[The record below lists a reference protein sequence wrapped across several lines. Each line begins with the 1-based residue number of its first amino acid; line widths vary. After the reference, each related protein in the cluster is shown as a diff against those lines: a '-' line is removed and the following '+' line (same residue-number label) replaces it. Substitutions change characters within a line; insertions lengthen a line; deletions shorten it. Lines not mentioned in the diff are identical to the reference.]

1 MLSDNDL
8 TDFSYEV
15 ASRYEKINVT
25 LIKAM
30 AEQIKEIGRLT
41 PSNVNRLEQMIKYNQ
56 NIDKITYLLAQESG
70 KSLSDIMDI
79 YEQSGKG
86 IYDNMLYMYK
96 YRQLE
101 PVPFSE
107 NIAMQTYLNGMRTLT
122 ANTFVNLASTSVI
135 FESYRQLVDIA
146 VQAITSGVSSYTD
159 YIREA
164 ITSPPLGH
172 TLIKDAWEGMRVQ
185 YSSGYTRRLD
195 SAVRMNILD
204 GVKQVNNATREQV
217 GKEVGADGIEITA
230 HALCAKDHLPI
241 QGRQFTKEKFAE
253 INSQL
258 KRKISTCNCKHYTFP
273 IILGLSPKTYTS
285 EELDKYKELSNRE
298 VDIDGKKYSRYDVTQ
313 IQRNIETEIRRQ
325 KERYIFSSGI
335 DDKITMQKAENR
347 ILLLSK
353 KYKSVSSQ
361 ANLAQRVNRLYVPG
375 YKGKKSHISKKNTH
389 S

>member
-1 MLSDNDL
+1 MFSDNDL

-135 FESYRQLVDIA
+135 FEPYRQLIDIA

-241 QGRQFTKEKFAE
+241 QGRQFTKEKFEE

-335 DDKITMQKAENR
+335 ADKITMQKAENR
-347 ILLLSK
+347 ILLLSR

-375 YKGKKSHISKKNTH
+375 YKGKNLI
-389 S
+389 

>member
-107 NIAMQTYLNGMRTLT
+107 NTAMQTYLNGMRTLT

-135 FESYRQLVDIA
+135 FEPYRQLVDIA

-164 ITSPPLGH
+164 LTSPPLGH

-195 SAVRMNILD
+195 SSVRMNILD

-335 DDKITMQKAENR
+335 ADKITMQKAENR

-375 YKGKKSHISKKNTH
+375 YKGKNLI
-389 S
+389 

>member
-96 YRQLE
+96 YRQLT

-107 NIAMQTYLNGMRTLT
+107 NIAMQTYLSGMRTLT

-135 FESYRQLVDIA
+135 FEPYRQLVDIA

-241 QGRQFTKEKFAE
+241 QGRQFTKEKFEE

-258 KRKISTCNCKHYTFP
+258 KRRISTCNCKHYTFP

-285 EELDKYKELSNRE
+285 EELDEYKELSNRE

-335 DDKITMQKAENR
+335 DDKITMQKAENK
-347 ILLLSK
+347 ILLLSR
-353 KYKSVSSQ
+353 KYKSVSNQ
-361 ANLAQRVNRLYVPG
+361 AKLAQRVNRLYVPG
-375 YKGKKSHISKKNTH
+375 
-389 S
+389 

>member
-1 MLSDNDL
+1 MLSNNDL

-135 FESYRQLVDIA
+135 FEPYRQLVDIA

-241 QGRQFTKEKFAE
+241 QGRQFTKEKFEE

-273 IILGLSPKTYTS
+273 IILGLSPKTYTN

-335 DDKITMQKAENR
+335 ADKITMQKAENR
-347 ILLLSK
+347 ILLLSR

-375 YKGKKSHISKKNTH
+375 YKGKNLI
-389 S
+389 

>member
-41 PSNVNRLEQMIKYNQ
+41 PSNVNRLEQMIKYQQ

-79 YEQSGKG
+79 YEQSGKS

-107 NIAMQTYLNGMRTLT
+107 NIAMQAYLNGMRTLT

-135 FESYRQLVDIA
+135 FEPYRQLVDIA
-146 VQAITSGVSSYTD
+146 VQAITSGVGSYTD

-195 SAVRMNILD
+195 SSVRMNILD

-241 QGRQFTKEKFAE
+241 QGRQFTKEKFEE

-285 EELDKYKELSNRE
+285 AELDEYKELSNRE

-335 DDKITMQKAENR
+335 DDKISMQKAENK
-347 ILLLSK
+347 ILLLSR

-361 ANLAQRVNRLYVPG
+361 AKLAQRVNRLYVPG
-375 YKGKKSHISKKNTH
+375 YKGKNLI
-389 S
+389 

>member
-135 FESYRQLVDIA
+135 FEPYRQLVDIA

-241 QGRQFTKEKFAE
+241 QGRQFTKEKFEE

-273 IILGLSPKTYTS
+273 IIFGLSPKTYTS
-285 EELDKYKELSNRE
+285 DELDKYKELSNRE

-335 DDKITMQKAENR
+335 ADKITMQKAENR

-375 YKGKKSHISKKNTH
+375 YKGKNLI
-389 S
+389 

>member
-135 FESYRQLVDIA
+135 FEPYRQLVDIA

-241 QGRQFTKEKFAE
+241 QGRQFTKEKFEE

-335 DDKITMQKAENR
+335 ADKITMQKAENR
-347 ILLLSK
+347 ILLLSR

-375 YKGKKSHISKKNTH
+375 YKGKNLI
-389 S
+389 

>member
-135 FESYRQLVDIA
+135 FEPYRQLIDIA
-146 VQAITSGVSSYTD
+146 IQAITSGVSSYTD

-195 SAVRMNILD
+195 SSVRMNILD

-335 DDKITMQKAENR
+335 ADKITMQKAENR

-375 YKGKKSHISKKNTH
+375 YKGKNLI
-389 S
+389 

>member
-30 AEQIKEIGRLT
+30 SEQIKEIGRLT

-135 FESYRQLVDIA
+135 FEPYRQLVDIA

-347 ILLLSK
+347 ILLLSR

-375 YKGKKSHISKKNTH
+375 YKGKNLI
-389 S
+389 

>member
-122 ANTFVNLASTSVI
+122 ANTFVNLASTYVI
-135 FESYRQLVDIA
+135 FEPYRQLVDIA

-335 DDKITMQKAENR
+335 ADKITMQKAENR
-347 ILLLSK
+347 ILLLSR

-375 YKGKKSHISKKNTH
+375 YKGKNLI
-389 S
+389 

>member
-135 FESYRQLVDIA
+135 FEPYRQLVDIA

-375 YKGKKSHISKKNTH
+375 YKGKNLI
-389 S
+389 

>member
-30 AEQIKEIGRLT
+30 SEQIKEIGRLT

-135 FESYRQLVDIA
+135 FEPYRQLVDIA

-285 EELDKYKELSNRE
+285 EELDKYKELSNRK

-347 ILLLSK
+347 ILLLSR

-375 YKGKKSHISKKNTH
+375 YKGKNLI
-389 S
+389 

>member
-135 FESYRQLVDIA
+135 FEPYRQLVDIA

-195 SAVRMNILD
+195 NAVRMNILE

-241 QGRQFTKEKFAE
+241 QGRQFTKEKFEE

-347 ILLLSK
+347 ILLLSR

-375 YKGKKSHISKKNTH
+375 YKGKNLI
-389 S
+389 

>member
-135 FESYRQLVDIA
+135 FEPYRQLVDIA

-159 YIREA
+159 YIQGA

-241 QGRQFTKEKFAE
+241 QGRQFTKEKFEE

-325 KERYIFSSGI
+325 KERYIFSSDI

-375 YKGKKSHISKKNTH
+375 YKGKNLI
-389 S
+389 

>member
-135 FESYRQLVDIA
+135 FEPYRQLVDIA

-172 TLIKDAWEGMRVQ
+172 TLIKDVWEGMRVQ

-375 YKGKKSHISKKNTH
+375 YKGKNLI
-389 S
+389 

>member
-8 TDFSYEV
+8 TDFSYEI
-15 ASRYEKINVT
+15 ANRYEKINVT

-96 YRQLE
+96 YRQFE

-122 ANTFVNLASTSVI
+122 ANTFVNLASTYVI
-135 FESYRQLVDIA
+135 FEPYRQLVDIA

-335 DDKITMQKAENR
+335 ADKITMQKAENR
-347 ILLLSK
+347 ILLLSR

-375 YKGKKSHISKKNTH
+375 YKGKNLI
-389 S
+389 

>member
-70 KSLSDIMDI
+70 KSLFDIMDI

-135 FESYRQLVDIA
+135 FEPYRQLVDIA

-241 QGRQFTKEKFAE
+241 QGRQFTKEKFEE

-335 DDKITMQKAENR
+335 ADKITMQKAENR

-375 YKGKKSHISKKNTH
+375 YKGKNLI
-389 S
+389 

>member
-25 LIKAM
+25 LIKVM

-135 FESYRQLVDIA
+135 FEPYRQLVDIA

-217 GKEVGADGIEITA
+217 SKEVGADGIEITA

-347 ILLLSK
+347 ILLLSR

-361 ANLAQRVNRLYVPG
+361 ANLAQRVNRLYVPD
-375 YKGKKSHISKKNTH
+375 YKGKNLI
-389 S
+389 

>member
-101 PVPFSE
+101 PIPFSE

-135 FESYRQLVDIA
+135 FEPYRQLIDIA

-195 SAVRMNILD
+195 SAVRMNILE

-241 QGRQFTKEKFAE
+241 QGRQFTKEKFEE

-335 DDKITMQKAENR
+335 ADKITMQKAENR
-347 ILLLSK
+347 ILLLSR

-375 YKGKKSHISKKNTH
+375 YKGKNLI
-389 S
+389 

>member
-135 FESYRQLVDIA
+135 FEPYRQLVDIA

-230 HALCAKDHLPI
+230 HALCAKDHLSI

-253 INSQL
+253 INSRL

-273 IILGLSPKTYTS
+273 IILGLSPKTYTN

-335 DDKITMQKAENR
+335 ADKITMQKAENR
-347 ILLLSK
+347 ILLLSR

-375 YKGKKSHISKKNTH
+375 YKGKNLI
-389 S
+389 

>member
-41 PSNVNRLEQMIKYNQ
+41 PSNINRLEQMIKYQQ

-79 YEQSGKG
+79 YEQSGKD

-96 YRQLE
+96 YRQLT

-107 NIAMQTYLNGMRTLT
+107 NIAMQTYLSGMRTLT

-135 FESYRQLVDIA
+135 FEPYRQLVDIA

-241 QGRQFTKEKFAE
+241 QGRQFTKEKFEE

-273 IILGLSPKTYTS
+273 IILGLSPKTYTN
-285 EELDKYKELSNRE
+285 EELDEYKELSNRE

-335 DDKITMQKAENR
+335 ADTVTMQKAENK
-347 ILLLSK
+347 ILLLSR

-361 ANLAQRVNRLYVPG
+361 AKLAQRVNRLYVPG
-375 YKGKKSHISKKNTH
+375 YKGKNLI
-389 S
+389 